1 MQPEDVPSTQKVS
14 DAVRELYELG
24 QTVTRHTVAELTG
37 LKMSVVDDRL
47 RALVDDGKLRR
58 LVRGVYKPVEQYPE
72 PRPMFFG
79 LMTDGFVKLEV
90 GDDVLTLTPAE
101 ARRIARAMGGFAE
114 DARVLESTQR
124 HLFLA
129 QEVASELAQQ
139 RNTLNR
145 LVAGLGGL
153 P

>member
-1 MQPEDVPSTQKVS
+1 
-14 DAVRELYELG
+14 
-24 QTVTRHTVAELTG
+24 
-37 LKMSVVDDRL
+37 
-47 RALVDDGKLRR
+47 
-58 LVRGVYKPVEQYPE
+58 
-72 PRPMFFG
+72 MFFG

-129 QEVASELAQQ
+129 QEVANELAQQ

>member
-1 MQPEDVPSTQKVS
+1 MQHEDVPSTQKVS

-58 LVRGVYKPVEQYPE
+58 LVRGVYKPIEQHPE

-129 QEVASELAQQ
+129 QEVANELAQQ

-145 LVAGLGGL
+145 LVTGLGGL